1 MSLLSLLI
9 PFLLNKSTFLSKQ
22 TKKTHWPNL
31 HYCKGSLF
39 FGCLPVNCGH
49 RIDWHFCHWV
59 FTFIHFVIVLLCL
72 FKVFTNSAFFL
83 KRPLC
88 DRLNWER
95 HNGASRAEFC
105 VMRRTDR
112 GYIDT
117 YRDAFVVK
125 ELLNGKRGMRGRNS
139 GMKWRENKD
148 VRGRKGESCRN
159 T

>member
-1 MSLLSLLI
+1 M
-9 PFLLNKSTFLSKQ
+9 
-22 TKKTHWPNL
+22 
-31 HYCKGSLF
+31 
-39 FGCLPVNCGH
+39 
-49 RIDWHFCHWV
+49 
-59 FTFIHFVIVLLCL
+59 HFVIVLLCL

-83 KRPLC
+83 NRPLC

-95 HNGASRAEFC
+95 HNGASRAELC

-139 GMKWRENKD
+139 GMEMKRKQGCERQE
-148 VRGRKGESCRN
+148 RGKLQEYVGAH
-159 T
+159 